1 MYLPVLRER
10 EEWRPVSVITE
21 AGLEQ
26 GQATLP
32 LVGGSPPPP
41 PPLLCSITFPCLTY
55 HNLEPSCSAISA
67 HLNVIPD
74 ENLVIHHQFI
84 VLEDAGHAGICS
96 LDVPHEP
103 PELRPALPGLPVHVL
118 RHVDVAA
125 PQQAGFPQYVLFIP
139 GRNQLSV
146 NHLFEPPTPPSYY
159 SVRTSRI
166 DDDCLIKITG
176 KKIQKF

>member
-1 MYLPVLRER
+1 M
-10 EEWRPVSVITE
+10 
-21 AGLEQ
+21 
-26 GQATLP
+26 
-32 LVGGSPPPP
+32 SP
-41 PPLLCSITFPCLTY
+41 
-55 HNLEPSCSAISA
+55 

-74 ENLVIHHQFI
+74 EYLVVHHQLV
-84 VLEDAGHAGICS
+84 VLQHTVHAGVGS

-103 PELRPALPGLPVHVL
+103 PQLRPALPGLPVHVL

-125 PQQAGFPQYVLFIP
+125 SQQAGFPQYVLFIP

-176 KKIQKF
+176 KKILRI

>member
-1 MYLPVLRER
+1 M
-10 EEWRPVSVITE
+10 
-21 AGLEQ
+21 
-26 GQATLP
+26 TLSGA
-32 LVGGSPPPP
+32 VTVVRG
-41 PPLLCSITFPCLTY
+41 
-55 HNLEPSCSAISA
+55 

-74 ENLVIHHQFI
+74 KYLVVHHQFV
-84 VLEDAGHAGICS
+84 VLQHTVHAGVGS

-125 PQQAGFPQYVLFIP
+125 SQKARLPQYVLFIP
-139 GRNQLSV
+139 ASQKLNLGQLFV
-146 NHLFEPPTPPSYY
+146 APTPPSYY

-176 KKIQKF
+176 KKIQKI